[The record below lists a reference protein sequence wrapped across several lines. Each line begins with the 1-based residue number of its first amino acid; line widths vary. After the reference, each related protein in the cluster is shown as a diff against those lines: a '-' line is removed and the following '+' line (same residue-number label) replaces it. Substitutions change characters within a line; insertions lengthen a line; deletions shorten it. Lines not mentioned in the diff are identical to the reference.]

1 MSVIKVKKSG
11 VLCNKWLKSD
21 YKEFVDWINGYDKL
35 HMSIKWCLLPN
46 KFNSTVQLFLY
57 SDNECMRLYLN
68 SEEIPVE
75 VKSLLETKQYYAIK
89 PQVYLKSLLLGLS
102 LDVIS
107 YSVSDSPN
115 GEYCTNYID
124 YQKDLIENQSILLS
138 ENLNI
143 VKYYLLKCSEEFLRV
158 SKLFEEKYEFK
169 PSERVRT
176 YVLNNYDNIDSDY
189 LFKILP
195 HSAKYVPIES
205 NELFKNIDKLADD
218 IFLYHNL
225 YEVHQC
231 NVNGFSMPLTY
242 IDPIKGCLCVDRML
256 YLHSLCFQSK
266 YKIDSKKCNVIS
278 LNFDN
283 VRLRY
288 LLNSGSLRNTFALSS
303 LCDDLN
309 LSCNDL
315 MKLCEY
321 SYLRSSKVHK
331 SVLNDFLESNSVP
344 SDLAEIFHKKM
355 RINKSSDGFNK
366 IYLDACM
373 RLFYKLKDKGAS
385 ILSISENSLYFTIP
399 CTLNVKELF
408 IECLHYISD
417 IDNIEEVKFSIGE
430 SFQDCLDL
438 YKKSLS
444 AGRLITSDSISKNYN
459 IFDDINTFRYYVNE
473 PNDDLNKSTIF
484 N

>member
-1 MSVIKVKKSG
+1 MSVIKVKKS
-11 VLCNKWLKSD
+11 VIPYNKWLKSD
-21 YKEFVDWINGYDKL
+21 YNEFVDWINGYDKL

-57 SDNECMRLYLN
+57 SENEGIRLYID

-75 VKSLLETKQYYAIK
+75 VKSLLETKHYYAIK

-107 YSVSDSPN
+107 YSVSDFPN
-115 GEYCTNYID
+115 GEYCTNYLD

-138 ENLNI
+138 KNLNL

-158 SKLFEEKYEFK
+158 STLFEEKYEFK

-176 YVLNNYDNIDSDY
+176 YVLNNYNNIDYNY

-195 HSAKYVPIES
+195 PSTKYVPLES
-205 NELFKNIDKLADD
+205 NKLVENMDKLADD

-225 YEVHQC
+225 YEVHYC
-231 NVNGFSMPLTY
+231 NVNDFSIPFTY
-242 IDPIKGCLCVDRML
+242 IDPIKWCLCIDKMS

-266 YKIDSKKCNVIS
+266 YEINPKKHNVIS

-283 VRLRY
+283 IRVRY
-288 LLNSGSLRNTFALSS
+288 LLNSSSLRNTFALNS

-309 LSCNDL
+309 LSYNDL

-321 SYLRSSKVHK
+321 SYNRSSKVKK
-331 SVLNDFLESNSVP
+331 SVLNDFLKSNSIP
-344 SDLAEIFHKKM
+344 SALAEVFHKKM
-355 RINKSSDGFNK
+355 KISKSSDDFDK
-366 IYLDACM
+366 IYLNACM

-385 ILSISENSLYFTIP
+385 IISISENSLYFTIP
-399 CTLNVKELF
+399 CTVNIKGLF
-408 IECLHYISD
+408 IECLQCISD
-417 IDNIEEVKFSIGE
+417 IDNIEEIKFSVGE

-444 AGRLITSDSISKNYN
+444 TDRLITSDSISRNYN
-459 IFDDINTFRYYVNE
+459 LLDDVNTFRYYVNE
-473 PNDDLNKSTIF
+473 PNGDLSKSSIF